1 MIRFCT
7 AVLVSLLIS
16 ISAFAQQD
24 ARGTVTG
31 HVTDLSGANIAS
43 ADVRVTNVATGV
55 AVSVELTGFRK
66 FNRENVQIRVGET
79 VSVDVQLSVGDV
91 NETVNVTAE
100 SPLLQTAEA
109 SLGQV
114 VDERRIL
121 ELPLFSGNAMEF
133 TLLAPG

>member
-55 AVSVELTGFRK
+55 AVNVKTNEAGNYNVPYLTPGIYTVSVELTGFRK

-100 SPLLQTAEA
+100 SPL
-109 SLGQV
+109 
-114 VDERRIL
+114 
-121 ELPLFSGNAMEF
+121 
-133 TLLAPG
+133 